1 MKFDAFE
8 EGISLGGIRS
18 KSEIRTLICYMFTTV
33 DKPMTKEIVINSLL
47 QKGLTNYFE
56 ATTAFDDLV
65 NAENLKKISE
75 DSELYTYTENT
86 ILISKQLEDTLSNS
100 SKDKACECALS
111 LLEQTRIEKENTVD
125 IEKCDNGYE
134 VTFTISGGEM
144 DLMKLTL
151 YVPQIEQA
159 RRIRKNFYNNPEL
172 FYEITIAMLT
182 KNKKGIEDILESFK
196 SVI

>member
-65 NAENLKKISE
+65 NAENLKKINDDNKSYKSYFI
-75 DSELYTYTENT
+75 D
-86 ILISKQLEDTLSNS
+86 
-100 SKDKACECALS
+100 KD
-111 LLEQTRIEKENTVD
+111 
-125 IEKCDNGYE
+125 
-134 VTFTISGGEM
+134 
-144 DLMKLTL
+144 
-151 YVPQIEQA
+151 
-159 RRIRKNFYNNPEL
+159 YN
-172 FYEITIAMLT
+172 
-182 KNKKGIEDILESFK
+182 
-196 SVI
+196 